1 MKISIRKKIIITF
14 LILFFI
20 SISISIFGFY
30 NYNKLNHK
38 ISLIEKKRELLNYI
52 LEARRYEKNFF
63 IKKDKKALKHA
74 INFLEKADSL
84 FVLISKEIGKY
95 AESSNIQEHIR
106 LVRDYKSALIL
117 LLNKIKHS
125 SVIDPKEIELVRQK
139 GHNLTATMENA
150 INREKGAI
158 KGLLIKSKTYL
169 YLSIISM
176 VGVTII
182 ILIFLLINV
191 NRPLKQIE
199 NAIKRII
206 IGDYE
211 AIPRI
216 KTGDEFERLALTL
229 NKLLSE
235 MKKRSEQLVQ
245 SEKMAALGTLTSG
258 VAHELNN
265 PLNNISTS
273 LQIVL
278 EELDEG
284 DIEYQRDLL
293 KESLIQ
299 VDRAQDIVK
308 SLLEF
313 SRETT
318 FSTSEES
325 ILDLVKNTLKLV
337 QGEVPSNVSIL
348 VDVPEDLK
356 AMVDPRRMQQ
366 VFLNLIL
373 NAIQAMEKQGGE
385 IHIRAKKDEKRKGI
399 VIEIEDNGPGIPED
413 ILPKIFDPFFTTK
426 KVGKG
431 SGLGL
436 SVSQGIIAKHGGE
449 ISVKSEVGKGTC
461 FTIFLPFKSKN

>member
-63 IKKDKKALKHA
+63 IKKHKKDLEYA
-74 INFLEKADSL
+74 INFLKKADSL
-84 FVLISKEIGKY
+84 FVFISKEYGKY
-95 AESSNIQEHIR
+95 AESSNIHEHIS
-106 LVRDYKSALIL
+106 LVRDYKGALIL
-117 LLNKIKHS
+117 LLNKVKHS

-139 GHNLTATMENA
+139 GHNLTTIMENA

-158 KGLLIKSKTYL
+158 KRLLIKSKTYL
-169 YLSIISM
+169 YLSIFSM

-293 KESLIQ
+293 KESLMQ

-325 ILDLVKNTLKLV
+325 ILHLVKNTLKLV

-348 VDVPEDLK
+348 VDVPKELK

-373 NAIQAMEKQGGE
+373 NAIQAMEKQGGQ
-385 IHIRAKKDEKRKGI
+385 IHIRAKKDEERDGI
-399 VIEIEDNGPGIPED
+399 IIEIEDNGPGIPED

-461 FTIFLPFKSKN
+461 FTIFLPYKPNN